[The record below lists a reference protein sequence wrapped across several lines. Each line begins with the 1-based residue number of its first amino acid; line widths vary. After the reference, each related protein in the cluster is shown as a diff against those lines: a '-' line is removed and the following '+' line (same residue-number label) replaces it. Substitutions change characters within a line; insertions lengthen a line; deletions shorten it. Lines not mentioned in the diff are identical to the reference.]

1 MRLENGYKKINES
14 NMRNAKSVKTDP
26 RPYSDSRCYRKEK
39 PSLILGDPSAKFAV
53 HKYKA
58 NE

>member
-1 MRLENGYKKINES
+1 MENGYKKINES